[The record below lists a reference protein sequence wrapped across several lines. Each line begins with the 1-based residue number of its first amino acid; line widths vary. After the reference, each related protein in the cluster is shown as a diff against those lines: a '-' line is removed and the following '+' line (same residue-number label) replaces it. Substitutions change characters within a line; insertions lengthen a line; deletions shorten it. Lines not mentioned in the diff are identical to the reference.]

1 MLVLESLQVLNLMG
15 YVFMWDSI
23 KNFFLWVYESILLG
37 ISNLFSLIPAPA
49 FLDNINASLS
59 IPSSVA
65 FFAAPMQ
72 FQFGIGVIVS
82 AYTIRF
88 LIRRI
93 PIIG

>member
-1 MLVLESLQVLNLMG
+1 
-15 YVFMWDSI
+15 MWDSI
-23 KNFFLWVYESILLG
+23 KNFFLYIYESIILG
-37 ISNLFSLIPAPA
+37 VSDLFSLIPAPD
-49 FLDNINASLS
+49 FLENINSSLS

-72 FQFGIGVIVS
+72 FQFGVGVIVS

>member
-1 MLVLESLQVLNLMG
+1 
-15 YVFMWDSI
+15 MWESI
-23 KNFFLWVYESILLG
+23 KNFFLWVYESIVLG

-49 FLDNINASLS
+49 FLENIDSSLT

-72 FQFGIGVIVS
+72 FQFGITVIVS
-82 AYTIRF
+82 AYTTRF

-93 PIIG
+93 PFIG